1 MYDPHF
7 KSKVPY
13 AFFPRPFD
21 ISCAICFDFG
31 KIAAGDE
38 NGRW

>member
-1 MYDPHF
+1 MHDPHF
-7 KSKVPY
+7 QIQSMLS
-13 AFFPRPFD
+13 FPRPFD
-21 ISCAICFDFG
+21 ISCAIYFDSG